1 MLYLR
6 YVILSHHVVKVNNSV
21 IGCFGHTMV
30 AHEDDIHNVGEVT
43 GAKGRMNGGSE
54 VVDIYD
60 DRLKEQSVSERLS
73 LRERIDRLTSTNFD
87 VGPV

>member
-1 MLYLR
+1 MLYLS
-6 YVILSHHVVKVNNSV
+6 YVVLSHHVVEVYNSV

-30 AHEDDIHNVGEVT
+30 AHEDDIHDMSEVAGT
-43 GAKGRMNGGSE
+43 KGRMNGGSE

-60 DRLKEQSVSERLS
+60 DRLKIQSVSERLS